1 MKAAIMEN
9 TNSLP
14 EIGTFPEPQNNEIV
28 KVNVSTVALENVD
41 KLIFSGQHYT
51 SSQFTEIKPF
61 IPGLSGIGKLY
72 TGETVSFSNLQP
84 PYGSLAEF
92 AYVSEKI

>member
-9 TNSLP
+9 TNSIP
-14 EIGTFPEPQNNEIV
+14 EIGTFPEPQNNNELV

-61 IPGLSGIGKLY
+61 IPGLSGIGKLDY
-72 TGETVSFSNLQP
+72 RGDCF
-84 PYGSLAEF
+84 F
-92 AYVSEKI
+92 F